1 MSKKISRITIS
12 IIIFISLVIS
22 IYIPNRKKIEE
33 TEDVSINF
41 SVIQEGEK
49 FGVERNG
56 EIIIEPQYDE
66 IIIPNS
72 HREVFLCKKEEN
84 KKFVNSENKEIFKE
98 YEKVDLIP
106 IYDDVYEKNILT
118 YMKNNKYGLLGIT
131 GETITEAKYEE
142 IYNLGYKQG
151 EVIVKEAGKYGIIDE
166 KGNKKIQNKYDAIKS
181 DEYYIEQYGYKKSGY
196 IVQQTTQNGYRY
208 GYYDSEATQVLK
220 EEYNQLSRMTQIDS
234 NDIYLIVAQ
243 NGQYGLFINNSKIID
258 TQYQE
263 IEYNSDLEIFIVER
277 TGKFGVMNLNG
288 AEILKPEYTEI
299 QINGIYLYTIKDEE
313 QKVWDNSG
321 KEVDISFET
330 VIQKTDSEYF
340 IKSESGNYSILDSD
354 LNPIS
359 KQNYR
364 YLEYIYNDCFIA
376 TNEQDKT
383 GIIDLQENIII
394 DFKYDVIQVIKDN
407 NAVQA
412 IDFASNITTFLDKD
426 FELITEMQ
434 NAEIEYFENGFKIY
448 NFENKEG
455 ILLDNNGKLIENKV

>member
-1 MSKKISRITIS
+1 MSKKISWITIS

-33 TEDVSINF
+33 TEDVSINY
-41 SVIQEGEK
+41 SVIQDGEK
-49 FGVERNG
+49 FGVEKNG
-56 EIIIEPQYDE
+56 EVIIEPQYDE
-66 IIIPNS
+66 IIIPNP
-72 HREVFLCKKEEN
+72 HREVFCCKKEEN
-84 KKFVNSENKEIFKE
+84 KMFVNSENKEIFKG

-106 IYDDVYEKNILT
+106 IYDDEYEKNILI
-118 YMKNNKYGLLGIT
+118 YMNDNKYGLLGIT
-131 GETITEAKYEE
+131 GETVTEAKYEE

-166 KGNKKIQNKYDAIKS
+166 KGNNKIETKYDLIKS
-181 DEYYIEQYGYKKSGY
+181 DEYYSIDYGYKKSGY
-196 IVQQTTQNGYRY
+196 IVQQTTENGYRY

-234 NDIYLIVAQ
+234 NDIYLIAAQ

-258 TQYQE
+258 TQYQQ
-263 IEYNSDLEIFIVER
+263 IEYNLDLQIFIVER
-277 TGKFGVMNLNG
+277 TGKFGVMSLNG

-313 QKVWDNSG
+313 QKVWDNTG

-330 VIQKTDSEYF
+330 VIQKTDSKYY
-340 IKSESGNYSILDSD
+340 IKNESGNYSILDSD
-354 LNPIS
+354 LSQIS

-376 TNEQDKT
+376 TNEEEKT
-383 GIIDLQENIII
+383 GIIDLQENVII
-394 DFKYDVIQVIKDN
+394 DFKYDVIQLIKGN

-412 IDFASNITTFLDKD
+412 IDFATNFTAFFDND
-426 FELITEMQ
+426 FEMIIEIL
-434 NAEIEYFENGFKIY
+434 NAEIEYLENGFKIY

-455 ILLDNNGKLIENKV
+455 ILLDNNGKLIDNEV